1 MAAAERA
8 RAAIRQKKSGDDAK
22 RANFEPA
29 VEDQESPQRRNV
41 DEIAKELAPKTHS
54 ELRGILVAL
63 EEERKDIGAKRNR
76 ITEFQEKLA
85 EQKSCVAEERKT
97 VLEAVAKLGLAEK
110 KFAAKMK
117 GFEEVANVSRTARA
131 RGILLMIYRVSHL
144 F

>member
-1 MAAAERA
+1 M
-8 RAAIRQKKSGDDAK
+8 
-22 RANFEPA
+22 
-29 VEDQESPQRRNV
+29 
-41 DEIAKELAPKTHS
+41 PKTHS